1 MNKKILFAALSIAA
15 LTACSTDDFESQN
28 VAEGTSPIK
37 FEVINNQFNDLT
49 RASMS
54 GNKIVWN
61 ADDGDLFT
69 LYHGATLGD
78 LTGYENATY
87 TANANEG
94 GTAYLTTPSMI
105 KEGGA
110 IMVWPVDSTFRIGS
124 GDALTITI
132 PAEQTNIEN
141 NIPYMSDL
149 VSIGAYDSDAPYNT
163 AGLDRSYPVYMRP
176 MASQLIIKA
185 DYDGTD
191 ETIAELEEGDDPI
204 DPIEVTS
211 VDLLTY
217 ASGST
222 LFTTEIPV
230 KWTDPSSDIQDQW
243 DDADD
248 NHAWTKVTDF
258 DIASIASTGQ
268 TDQLTATD
276 DCVTDNYSCKFLILP
291 QATISSGVEK
301 AAVVVNTIYGKVVV
315 ADPTEV
321 TDCKYVTGEYED
333 AWYRY
338 ISDPSSAETG
348 ETAASDAEESGDYEG
363 KYKTTS
369 VPAYGMQ
376 QTLNGFSAYTATSGV
391 VEGEPVGAAATR
403 FVKVLLTHLDM
414 SDLHIDTDKQLR
426 DAARVWQ
433 KLGLDPVTV
442 YLDGDEN
449 EEFEISQTTI
459 EVINEINEDAGAL
472 SFQVM
477 PCDVTDEEC
486 STIVITGAD
495 TNAEVQ
501 DIAFIQA
508 NGSRVADVVLADEE
522 TAWNWVGTVKV
533 TAAGVNS
540 IINKGTMANAETATL
555 MTTEYDDTQNNV
567 PLVNDG
573 TWNITAGTLNV
584 QFDVTNNGEV
594 NISSGAQYRQDNGSG
609 LGSVFTNDA
618 TALPTRFGGD
628 DALIGLVNNSGV
640 FATVAGG
647 EINNYGL
654 IEHADED
661 AKTYVTT
668 NQLGG
673 AFGTAFGAANKM
685 GRINLPFSNKDE
697 DNISVSA
704 ALAEGFISVTV
715 DGDAPSDVLNASVV
729 GSKVNYIIVKS
740 GINTISDVSAQVEY
754 LEINESGTE
763 IAWAVTTPTTYA
775 GLMVLSDV
783 NIKLGTS
790 LTVTDATYLGSDMYV
805 GGTFTTTS
813 WSGYYGD
820 TSANVATK
828 YITY

>member
-1 MNKKILFAALSIAA
+1 
-15 LTACSTDDFESQN
+15 
-28 VAEGTSPIK
+28 
-37 FEVINNQFNDLT
+37 
-49 RASMS
+49 
-54 GNKIVWN
+54 
-61 ADDGDLFT
+61 
-69 LYHGATLGD
+69 
-78 LTGYENATY
+78 
-87 TANANEG
+87 
-94 GTAYLTTPSMI
+94 
-105 KEGGA
+105 
-110 IMVWPVDSTFRIGS
+110 
-124 GDALTITI
+124 
-132 PAEQTNIEN
+132 
-141 NIPYMSDL
+141 
-149 VSIGAYDSDAPYNT
+149 
-163 AGLDRSYPVYMRP
+163 
-176 MASQLIIKA
+176 
-185 DYDGTD
+185 
-191 ETIAELEEGDDPI
+191 
-204 DPIEVTS
+204 
-211 VDLLTY
+211 
-217 ASGST
+217 
-222 LFTTEIPV
+222 
-230 KWTDPSSDIQDQW
+230 
-243 DDADD
+243 
-248 NHAWTKVTDF
+248 
-258 DIASIASTGQ
+258 
-268 TDQLTATD
+268 
-276 DCVTDNYSCKFLILP
+276 
-291 QATISSGVEK
+291 
-301 AAVVVNTIYGKVVV
+301 
-315 ADPTEV
+315 
-321 TDCKYVTGEYED
+321 
-333 AWYRY
+333 
-338 ISDPSSAETG
+338 
-348 ETAASDAEESGDYEG
+348 
-363 KYKTTS
+363 
-369 VPAYGMQ
+369 
-376 QTLNGFSAYTATSGV
+376 
-391 VEGEPVGAAATR
+391 
-403 FVKVLLTHLDM
+403 
-414 SDLHIDTDKQLR
+414 
-426 DAARVWQ
+426 
-433 KLGLDPVTV
+433 
-442 YLDGDEN
+442 
-449 EEFEISQTTI
+449 
-459 EVINEINEDAGAL
+459 
-472 SFQVM
+472 
-477 PCDVTDEEC
+477 
-486 STIVITGAD
+486 
-495 TNAEVQ
+495 
-501 DIAFIQA
+501 
-508 NGSRVADVVLADEE
+508 
-522 TAWNWVGTVKV
+522 
-533 TAAGVNS
+533 
-540 IINKGTMANAETATL
+540 MANAETATL